1 MATNH
6 SSEHITQ
13 LLNSIDG
20 TNAES
25 INQLLPLVYGELRKL
40 ASREL
45 RKERVGH
52 TLNTTALVHE
62 AYLKLVNNPP
72 SDTWNGRRHFFAIA
86 ARAMRQILVNY
97 ARNRSREKRG
107 GKENPV
113 TLNEAVYLSEQKA
126 DEIMALDEALSR
138 LEQLSKRQSQVVE
151 YRYFGGY
158 NMEEIAEILEVSI
171 ATVNRDWLTAK
182 TWLFGQLNPNQ

>member
-1 MATNH
+1 MSDH
-6 SSEHITQ
+6 HPSENITQ
-13 LLNSIDG
+13 LLNTIDG
-20 TNAES
+20 ANMDS

-62 AYLKLVNNPP
+62 AYIKLVQNPP
-72 SDTWNGRRHFFAIA
+72 TDNWGGRRHFFSIA

-97 ARNRSREKRG
+97 ARDRSREKRG

-113 TLNEAVYLSEQKA
+113 TLNESVYLSESKA
-126 DEIMALDEALSR
+126 DEIIGLDEALSR
-138 LEQLSKRQSQVVE
+138 LEQLNKRQSQVVE

-158 NMEEIAEILEVSI
+158 NMEEIAEILDVSI

-182 TWLFGQLNPNQ
+182 TWLFGQLKPDS

>member
-1 MATNH
+1 MTNH
-6 SSEHITQ
+6 SADHITQ

-20 TNAES
+20 TSTES

-52 TLNTTALVHE
+52 TFDTTALVHE
-62 AYLKLVNNPP
+62 AYLKLVSNPP
-72 SDTWNGRRHFFAIA
+72 SDSWSGRRHFFAIA

-97 ARNRSREKRG
+97 ARDRGRVKRG

-113 TLNEAVYLSEQKA
+113 TLNEAIYLSEQKA
-126 DEIMALDEALSR
+126 DEIIALDEALNR
-138 LEQLSKRQSQVVE
+138 LEQRSKRQSQVVE

-158 NMEEIAEILEVSI
+158 SMDEIAEILDVSL

>member
-1 MATNH
+1 MSQHH

-20 TNAES
+20 SDTES
-25 INQLLPLVYGELRKL
+25 IHQLLPMVYGELRKM

-62 AYLKLVNNPP
+62 AYLKLVQNPP
-72 SDTWNGRRHFFAIA
+72 SDQWSGRRHFFAIA

-97 ARNRSREKRG
+97 ARDRNRDKRG
-107 GKENPV
+107 GNENPV
-113 TLNEAVYLSEQKA
+113 TLNEAVYLSDQKA
-126 DEIMALDEALSR
+126 DEIMALDEALMK
-138 LEQLSKRQSQVVE
+138 LEHLNKRQSLVVE

-158 NMEEIAEILEVSI
+158 NMEEIAELLEVSL
-171 ATVNRDWLTAK
+171 ATVNRDWTTAK
-182 TWLFGQLNPNQ
+182 AWLFGQLKSER

>member
-1 MATNH
+1 MEANRT
-6 SSEHITQ
+6 SEHITQ
-13 LLNSIDG
+13 LLNSIDVA
-20 TNAES
+20 NADS
-25 INQLLPLVYGELRKL
+25 IDILLPMVYGELRKL

-45 RKERVGH
+45 RKERAGH

-62 AYLKLVNNPP
+62 AYLKLVQNPP
-72 SDTWNGRRHFFAIA
+72 AENWSGRRHFFAIA

-97 ARNRSREKRG
+97 ARDRSREKRG
-107 GKENPV
+107 GNGTPE
-113 TLNEAVYLSEQKA
+113 TLNEAVYLSDQKA
-126 DEIMALDEALSR
+126 EEIMALDEALGR

-158 NMEEIAEILEVSI
+158 TMEEIAEILDISI

-182 TWLFGQLNPNQ
+182 TWLFGQLKTDN